1 MPKTNKNRRESSM
14 LIGERRLKVIDL
26 LQEKANVVVSELSS
40 LLSVTEET
48 IRRDL
53 ESLEKEG
60 LLKRTYGGAI
70 PINKISLELP
80 FKARKIERREEKK
93 AIGKVAAGLIED
105 GDTLMFDASTTVLE
119 VAKQIG
125 VKKRLTAIA
134 SSLAVVLELIDR
146 SEITLISTGGVFHS
160 RSFSYVG
167 PLAEK
172 GIRNYHVD
180 KLFLGAKGITIAGP
194 TDSYEAEAQLKETMV
209 ESAEETIL
217 VVDSSKFNEIALVSI
232 VPLEAI
238 NKVITDKGIPSE
250 YKKLFA
256 DRDIEVII
264 AS

>member
-1 MPKTNKNRRESSM
+1 M
-14 LIGERRLKVIDL
+14 LVGERRLKIIDL
-26 LQEKANVVVSELSS
+26 LEEKGNVVVSDLSS
-40 LLSVTEET
+40 LLSVTAET

-53 ESLEKEG
+53 EGLEKEG

-70 PINKISLELP
+70 PTNRISLELS
-80 FKARKIERREEKK
+80 FKAREIEHRQEKK

-105 GDTLMFDASTTVLE
+105 GDALMLDASTTALE

-125 VKKRLTAIA
+125 TKKRLTVIA
-134 SSLAVVLELIDR
+134 SSLAAVLELIGK
-146 SEITLISTGGVFHS
+146 SEISVISTGGVFHS
-160 RSFSYVG
+160 RSFSCVG

-180 KLFLGAKGITIAGP
+180 KLFLGAKGITIAGL
-194 TDSYEAEAQLKETMV
+194 TDSYEAEAQLKKAMV
-209 ESAEETIL
+209 ESAKETIL
-217 VVDSSKFNEIALVSI
+217 VVDSSKFNKIALVSI

-238 NKVITDKGIPSE
+238 NKVITDRGIPSE

-256 DRDIEVII
+256 DQGIEVII

>member
-1 MPKTNKNRRESSM
+1 M
-14 LIGERRLKVIDL
+14 LIGERRLKVMEL
-26 LQEKANVVVSELSS
+26 LEEKGNVVVSELSS

-53 ESLEKEG
+53 GGLEKEG

-80 FKARKIERREEKK
+80 FKARRIEYREEKR

-105 GDTLMFDASTTVLE
+105 GDALMFDASTTVLE
-119 VAKQIG
+119 VVKQIG
-125 VKKRLTAIA
+125 AKKRLTVITN
-134 SSLAVVLELIDR
+134 SLAVILELIDR
-146 SEITLISTGGVFHS
+146 PEITLISTGGVFHS

-194 TDSYEAEAQLKETMV
+194 TDSYEAEVQLKRAMV
-209 ESAEETIL
+209 ESAKETIF
-217 VVDSSKFNEIALVSI
+217 VVDSSKFNKIVLVNI
-232 VPLEAI
+232 IPLEVI

-250 YKKLFA
+250 YKKLFSE
-256 DRDIEVII
+256 RGIEVII

>member
-1 MPKTNKNRRESSM
+1 M
-14 LIGERRLKVIDL
+14 LVGERRLKIIDL
-26 LQEKANVVVSELSS
+26 LEEKGNVVVSDLSS
-40 LLSVTEET
+40 LLSVTAET

-53 ESLEKEG
+53 EGLEKEG

-80 FKARKIERREEKK
+80 FKARKIEHKEEKK
-93 AIGKVAAGLIED
+93 VIGKVAAELIED
-105 GDTLMFDASTTVLE
+105 GDALMFDASTTVLE

-125 VKKRLTAIA
+125 AKKRLTVIA
-134 SSLAVVLELIDR
+134 SSLAAVLELIGK
-146 SEITLISTGGVFHS
+146 SEISVISTGGVFHS
-160 RSFSYVG
+160 RSFSCVG

-180 KLFLGAKGITIAGP
+180 KLFLGAKGITIAGL
-194 TDSYEAEAQLKETMV
+194 TDSYEAEAQLKKAMV
-209 ESAEETIL
+209 ESAKETIL
-217 VVDSSKFNEIALVSI
+217 VVDSSKFNKIALVSI

-238 NKVITDKGIPSE
+238 NKVITDRGIPSE

-256 DRDIEVII
+256 DQGIEVII